1 MDGSTIFKN
10 EYTNP
15 SQKTTESRRKMF
27 DIISALMWVTLGV
40 GAFGFAFVE
49 YRLSN
54 KKRTTAEI

>member
-1 MDGSTIFKN
+1 
-10 EYTNP
+10 
-15 SQKTTESRRKMF
+15 MF

-54 KKRTTAEI
+54 KKRTTADIQAA